1 MTLTPERARQIRES
15 FASQLK
21 PYDPYSSDPSCNG
34 YHDMV
39 ALCDHYLSTQG
50 QDKRIALLES
60 KLSEA
65 EKDAE
70 RYRWLRKTPHWI
82 HSAPPMRAVTYQWR
96 NWHQDG
102 DLLDASIDAAMLP
115 KETT

>member
-1 MTLTPERARQIRES
+1 MTPDELKAQIAEIRERDAAVS
-15 FASQLK
+15 
-21 PYDPYSSDPSCNG
+21 P
-34 YHDMV
+34 
-39 ALCDHYLSTQG
+39 YLSG
-50 QDKRIALLES
+50 FGAERDRRNLLSHIDEQDKRIALLES